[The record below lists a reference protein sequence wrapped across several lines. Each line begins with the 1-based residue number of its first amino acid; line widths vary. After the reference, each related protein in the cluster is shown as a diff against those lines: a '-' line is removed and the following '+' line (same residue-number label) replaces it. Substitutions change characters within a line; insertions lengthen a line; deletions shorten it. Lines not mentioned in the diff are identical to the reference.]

1 MVRSTGCSRRLL
13 SVSLFTASRSLRSSD
28 RAHGFAIN
36 SPSIPKETDVMNP
49 LAKLTIDAHGG
60 LENWKKFE
68 TASAHLVQGGVL
80 WQLKGIAGWLDE
92 TNVTVGL
99 RSQWASHSPFRVVGR
114 RSRFEPGLVA
124 IEADDGSNRSVLP
137 EPRRSFTRHTL
148 ETPWTDMQLAYF
160 AGYAMWTYLNTPF
173 LLARPGVV
181 CEELSPWNENGES
194 WRRLGVRYPDSIATH
209 SSRQTLYID
218 EFGLL
223 KRHDYDVE
231 IAGGTTGAH
240 YIEGY
245 VEVSGIKFPT
255 IRRIFARLADGGVNG
270 DPALTSFRNEGETR
284 MPNAAATTTPPIEAR
299 ISPKDEAR
307 CQEILALWMEA
318 LNRYDASAMDEL
330 MRFPH
335 VRLAAGKVTVYKAP
349 GDNPMDLFD

>member
-1 MVRSTGCSRRLL
+1 
-13 SVSLFTASRSLRSSD
+13 
-28 RAHGFAIN
+28 
-36 SPSIPKETDVMNP
+36 MNP

-80 WQLKGIAGWLDE
+80 WQLKGIAGWLDK

-99 RSQWASHSPFRVVGR
+99 RSQWASHSPFGVVGR

-137 EPRRSFTRHTL
+137 EPRRSFTGHTL

-173 LLARPGVV
+173 LLAWPGVV
-181 CEELSPWNENGES
+181 CEELSPWNEKGES
-194 WRRLGVRYPDSIATH
+194 WRRLGVQYPDSIATH

-255 IRRIFARLADGGVNG
+255 IRRIFARLADGSVNCG
-270 DPALTSFRNEGETR
+270 PVVVSIDLSD
-284 MPNAAATTTPPIEAR
+284 I
-299 ISPKDEAR
+299 
-307 CQEILALWMEA
+307 
-318 LNRYDASAMDEL
+318 
-330 MRFPH
+330 
-335 VRLAAGKVTVYKAP
+335 RLR
-349 GDNPMDLFD
+349 